1 MQLLSKRAPHNFMKS
16 KFLTVIGALIL
27 GALGSGLWE
36 LIKPLFVWAS
46 TASLDVV
53 TLGLD
58 SLRDG
63 LYADAASLEAE
74 RVSYSILSAI
84 TGIVTGVI
92 VSALMFSKL
101 KRRDKENMDLVMVQ
115 DPVTRKATFH
125 AKIAR
130 LQLIRTIAISLVAL
144 SLSAQV
150 FMAQRTIYIS
160 RAAAHFNRLCA
171 IAEPHINQGELALI
185 KSSFAQIST
194 RAEYIDLT
202 KRLSAIISAN
212 KAKVPEFLVY

>member
-1 MQLLSKRAPHNFMKS
+1 MKS
-16 KFLTVIGALIL
+16 KFLTIIGALIL

-36 LIKPLFVWAS
+36 LIKPLFVWVS
-46 TASLDVV
+46 TASLDIV

-63 LYADAASLEAE
+63 LYADAASLETE

-84 TGIVTGVI
+84 TGIVTGII
-92 VSALMFSKL
+92 VSALMFSRL
-101 KRRDKENMDLVMVQ
+101 KRRDKANMDLVMAQ
-115 DPVTRKATFH
+115 DPATRKATAQ

-130 LQLIRTIAISLVAL
+130 LQRIRFVAIALVAL

-171 IAEPHINQGELALI
+171 IAEPHIDQGELALI
-185 KSSFAQIST
+185 KSSFAQMST

-202 KRLSAIISAN
+202 NRLSAISRAN
-212 KAKVPEFLVY
+212 KAKVPDFLIY

>member
-1 MQLLSKRAPHNFMKS
+1 MKS
-16 KFLTVIGALIL
+16 KFLTIIGALIL

-36 LIKPLFVWAS
+36 LIKPLFVWVS
-46 TASLDVV
+46 TASLDIV

-63 LYADAASLEAE
+63 LYADAASLETE

-84 TGIVTGVI
+84 TGIVTGII
-92 VSALMFSKL
+92 VSALMFSRL
-101 KRRDKENMDLVMVQ
+101 KRRDKANMDLVMAQ
-115 DPVTRKATFH
+115 DPATRKATAQ

-130 LQLIRTIAISLVAL
+130 LQRIRFVAIALVAL

-150 FMAQRTIYIS
+150 FMAQRTIFIS
-160 RAAAHFNRLCA
+160 RSAAHFYRLCA
-171 IAEPHINQGELALI
+171 IAEPHIDQGELALI
-185 KSSFAQIST
+185 KSSFAQMST

-202 KRLSAIISAN
+202 NRLSAISRAN
-212 KAKVPEFLVY
+212 KAKVPDFLIY